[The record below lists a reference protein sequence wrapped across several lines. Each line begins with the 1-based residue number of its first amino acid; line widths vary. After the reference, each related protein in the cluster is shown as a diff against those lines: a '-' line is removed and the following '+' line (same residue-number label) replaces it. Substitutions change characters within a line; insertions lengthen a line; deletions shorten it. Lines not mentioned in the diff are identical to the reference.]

1 MAYIGDLQT
10 VVCHRT
16 DELQA
21 SRESRQLRPAL
32 IDAYNQISTG
42 TVMKGGKQLTLGCE
56 VGSKK

>member
-10 VVCHRT
+10 GVCHRT

-32 IDAYNQISTG
+32 IDACNHISTG
-42 TVMKGGKQLTLGCE
+42 TVL
-56 VGSKK
+56 KKN

>member
-10 VVCHRT
+10 GVCHRT

-32 IDAYNQISTG
+32 IDACNHISTW
-42 TVMKGGKQLTLGCE
+42 TVLKE
-56 VGSKK
+56 N

>member
-10 VVCHRT
+10 GVCHRT

-32 IDAYNQISTG
+32 IDACNHISTG
-42 TVMKGGKQLTLGCE
+42 TVLKE
-56 VGSKK
+56 N